1 MLLVLV
7 HALKKDLNLVVLDVD
22 LSRQLLELGLLALYC
37 FLLVLHFE
45 ALFVLLVLDL
55 GDLLLNELDDLVLV
69 FELLSCLRKAILCFA
84 KFLLHLLKVVLQIL
98 QLTLCFLTFGSG
110 FLILLIFLL

>member
-69 FELLSCLRKAILCFA
+69 FELQHRQERSQVVGAIQA
-84 KFLLHLLKVVLQIL
+84 ALQAWA
-98 QLTLCFLTFGSG
+98 
-110 FLILLIFLL
+110 LILKNLR